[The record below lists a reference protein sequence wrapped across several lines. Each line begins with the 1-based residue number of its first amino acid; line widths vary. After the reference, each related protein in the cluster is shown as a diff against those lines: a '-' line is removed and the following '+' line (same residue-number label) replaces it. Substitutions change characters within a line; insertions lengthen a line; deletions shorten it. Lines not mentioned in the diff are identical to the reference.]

1 MRKYFSKAVYLNT
14 LRRFWAGALLIVLFF
29 VMMAIGYGQM
39 IAGDLLVNHEGSSD
53 IAAVRNRAGAE
64 LLQDYLLASG
74 IFLAFAGVFCSILLF
89 AYLHNKRAPVMLHA
103 LPVRREAHFCSV
115 FLAGLTLLW
124 GGALFGTIAF
134 AVTQAGYGVFFGA
147 SVGWFLLMMLLCSL
161 IAFSMT
167 TLAAFLTGSS
177 VGQFLLTALLAGL
190 PLLLELFFNQLC
202 ASYLFGYS
210 GATLSLNKMLHPI
223 YLFGILAADAPSWLA
238 GYYSDGI
245 SASQVGSIFM
255 LFGYCLIAIALS
267 LLLYRKR
274 RLECAGDFVAVRGM
288 RPVFRYGSAFFTAFL
303 FGIYGQALHTYN
315 NGPKMGWMVF
325 GILGGAI
332 GFFIAEMFIRKTVK
346 VWRHWKGAV
355 LFGACYAALVF
366 SMMFDVFGY
375 GSYVLPKDQVESI
388 YLSEYGSLHESNLH
402 GRLLP
407 ILYQF
412 TGDDMDAALALQE
425 YIAKEGQR
433 TTEEMN
439 DFAESLQSQSTPI
452 PAFPSAESD
461 TRAEESESPF
471 DKYHWHMFFLEAT
484 LTNGKT
490 VTRQYDLTLPT
501 DDPEWNARIDALDEA
516 VKPQM
521 IERLCNLGTVARR
534 LDFTVWLSGNFDD
547 MSTGKDR
554 VEQFSLYG
562 DDVAGFISALVSDN
576 SPYWEYI
583 YSDRNWSQRSYDFMR
598 VDAELDDDGIGYTN
612 DHIEMTVFA
621 DNENAIA
628 WLREHGL
635 LTQEMEAQLELL
647 LQLD

>member
-1 MRKYFSKAVYLNT
+1 
-14 LRRFWAGALLIVLFF
+14 
-29 VMMAIGYGQM
+29 
-39 IAGDLLVNHEGSSD
+39 
-53 IAAVRNRAGAE
+53 
-64 LLQDYLLASG
+64 
-74 IFLAFAGVFCSILLF
+74 
-89 AYLHNKRAPVMLHA
+89 
-103 LPVRREAHFCSV
+103 
-115 FLAGLTLLW
+115 
-124 GGALFGTIAF
+124 
-134 AVTQAGYGVFFGA
+134 
-147 SVGWFLLMMLLCSL
+147 MMLLCSL

-223 YLFGILAADAPSWLA
+223 YLFGILVADAPSWLA
-238 GYYSDGI
+238 RYYSDGI

-288 RPVFRYGSAFFTAFL
+288 RPVFRYGSAFLTAFL

-355 LFGACYAALVF
+355 LFGACYAALVKGAVLFGACYAALVF

-375 GSYVLPKDQVESI
+375 GSYVLPKDRVESI
-388 YLSEYGSLHESNLH
+388 YLSEYGFPHENTAYGNLT
-402 GRLLP
+402 P
-407 ILYQF
+407 TLYQF
-412 TGDDMDAALALQE
+412 TGDGMDAALALQE
-425 YIAKEGQR
+425 YIAKEGKR

-439 DFAESLQSQSTPI
+439 DYADSLQSQSTPI

-461 TRAEESESPF
+461 TWAEESESPF

-501 DDPEWNARIDALDEA
+501 DDPEWSTRIDALDKATE
-516 VKPQM
+516 PQRF
-521 IERLCNLGTVARR
+521 ERLRNLGTVARR
-534 LDFTVWLSGNFDD
+534 LDFSVWLPDEEQTPKNESQISGNTPRSAGSS
-547 MSTGKDR
+547 MYHA
-554 VEQFSLYG
+554 FSLYG
-562 DDVAGFISALVSDN
+562 DDITGFINALVSDN
-576 SPYWEYI
+576 EPYWEFM
-583 YSDRNWSQRSYDFMR
+583 YSDVYLNSFLQVHAILNNAER
-598 VDAELDDDGIGYTN
+598 VMIHVYP
-612 DHIEMTVFA
+612 

>member
-1 MRKYFSKAVYLNT
+1 MRKYYSKAVYLNT

-29 VMMAIGYGQM
+29 SMMAIDYGFG
-39 IAGDLLVNHEGSSD
+39 IETDLRNVYESSSD
-53 IAAVRNRAGAE
+53 NIAMVRSRAGTD

-124 GGALFGTIAF
+124 GGVLFGTIAF
-134 AVTQAGYGVFFGA
+134 GVAQVGYGVFFGA
-147 SVGWFLLMMLLCSL
+147 SIGWFLLMMLLCSL

-210 GATLSLNKMLHPI
+210 GATLSPNKMLHPI

-245 SASQVGSIFM
+245 SASQVGSIFL

-267 LLLYRKR
+267 LFLYRRR
-274 RLECAGDFVAVRGM
+274 RLECAGEFVAVRGM
-288 RPVFRYGSAFFTAFL
+288 RPAFRYGSAFLAAFL
-303 FGIYGQALHTYN
+303 FGIYGQAMHTYN
-315 NGPKMGWMVF
+315 SGPKMGWMVF

-332 GFFIAEMFIRKTVK
+332 GFFVAEMFIRKTLK

-366 SMMFDVFGY
+366 AMVFDVFGY
-375 GSYVLPKDQVESI
+375 GSYVLPEDRVESI
-388 YLSEYGSLHESNLH
+388 YLSERGGIYRSDAYGKLS
-402 GRLLP
+402 P
-407 ILYQF
+407 IPYYF
-412 TGDDMDAALALQE
+412 TGDDMDAALTLQE
-425 YIAKEGQR
+425 YIAKEGKR

-439 DFAESLQSQSTPI
+439 DYADSLQSQSTPI
-452 PAFPSAESD
+452 PAFPSAESIP
-461 TRAEESESPF
+461 RAWLEESESPF
-471 DKYHWHMFFLEAT
+471 DKYQRRTFYLEAK
-484 LTNGKT
+484 LTNGST
-490 VTRQYDLTLPT
+490 LIRQYSLNLPT
-501 DDPEWNARIDALDEA
+501 DDPDWNARIDALNEA
-516 VKPQM
+516 AEPQM
-521 IERLCNLGTVARR
+521 IERLRDLGTAAQR
-534 LDFTVWLSGNFDD
+534 LDFSVWVPSDD
-547 MSTGKDR
+547 NWQEVFSLHRENLTGFINALISDNTPYWER
-554 VEQFSLYG
+554 SLYG
-562 DDVAGFISALVSDN
+562 DIF
-576 SPYWEYI
+576 
-583 YSDRNWSQRSYDFMR
+583 QRTDQQFMR
-598 VDAELDDDGIGYTN
+598 IDAWLDLQSLSPIN
-612 DHIEMTVFA
+612 DRIEMLVYP

-628 WLREHGL
+628 WLREHGY
-635 LTQEMEAQLELL
+635 LTQAMEESLVKMRGL
-647 LQLD
+647 